1 MIIFMENP
9 KESIKNLMERIR
21 EFTKLKVKQ
30 DKIQKSVVFLNTSNE
45 VKENEMIQNSYMKI

>member
-1 MIIFMENP
+1 MENP

-30 DKIQKSVVFLNTSNE
+30 AKIQKSVVFLNTSNE

>member
-9 KESIKNLMERIR
+9 KDSIKNLMELIS

-30 DKIQKSVVFLNTSNE
+30 AKIQKSVVSLNTSNE
-45 VKENEMIQNSYMKI
+45 VKENEILQNSYMKM